1 MLRAVMLPSLEWGGR
16 SRGRTTQT
24 RMTYRLPPGSSRV
37 ARDVDVKGY
46 DVDVKGCDVDVQGF
60 DVDVKGCDVDVKG

>member
-16 SRGRTTQT
+16 SRGRNRGRTTQT
-24 RMTYRLPPGSSRV
+24 RMTYRFPPGSSRV

-46 DVDVKGCDVDVQGF
+46 DVDIKGC
-60 DVDVKGCDVDVKG
+60 DVDVKGCDVDVKGFD